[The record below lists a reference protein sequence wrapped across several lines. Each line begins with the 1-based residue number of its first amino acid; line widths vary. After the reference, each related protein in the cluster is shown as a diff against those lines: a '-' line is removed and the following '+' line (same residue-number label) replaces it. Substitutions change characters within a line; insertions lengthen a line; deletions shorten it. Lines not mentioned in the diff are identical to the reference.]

1 MSGAV
6 VVLQDGESVRPP
18 GVGALTPQARAD
30 RGAAQTP
37 GHQGHVALLH
47 LQWSDIEFPVMF
59 ILTDLTWS
67 KIKINSF
74 KNYQFIGWLA
84 YQYHTSPATT
94 KTSRFNGFRK
104 HLCDL
109 SQAVVVTVYCMRR

>member
-47 LQWSDIEFPVMF
+47 LQWSEI
-59 ILTDLTWS
+59 
-67 KIKINSF
+67 
-74 KNYQFIGWLA
+74 
-84 YQYHTSPATT
+84 
-94 KTSRFNGFRK
+94 
-104 HLCDL
+104 
-109 SQAVVVTVYCMRR
+109 

>member
-1 MSGAV
+1 MPAAV

-59 ILTDLTWS
+59 ILTD
-67 KIKINSF
+67 KVEN
-74 KNYQFIGWLA
+74 KNKF
-84 YQYHTSPATT
+84 
-94 KTSRFNGFRK
+94 F
-104 HLCDL
+104 
-109 SQAVVVTVYCMRR
+109 

>member
-1 MSGAV
+1 MLLHWEAQKNIFELLSNFCKFLVEQSSTADCWLYLKVSTEAVSGAV

-18 GVGALTPQARAD
+18 SVGALTPQARAD

-59 ILTDLTWS
+59 ILTD
-67 KIKINSF
+67 KVEN
-74 KNYQFIGWLA
+74 KNKF
-84 YQYHTSPATT
+84 
-94 KTSRFNGFRK
+94 F
-104 HLCDL
+104 
-109 SQAVVVTVYCMRR
+109 